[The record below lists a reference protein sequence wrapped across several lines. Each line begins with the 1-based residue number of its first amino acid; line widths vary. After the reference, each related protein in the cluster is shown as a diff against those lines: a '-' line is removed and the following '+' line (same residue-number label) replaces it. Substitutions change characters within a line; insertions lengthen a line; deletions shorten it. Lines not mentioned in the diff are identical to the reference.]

1 MKPYSLTRRLVVT
14 VLLVEL
20 LLAAAA
26 TGLALLYERQQN
38 LHSFDLMLRGRAD
51 SLLGA
56 VQDAEDANDDVMID
70 PKALDLPQGDLYEVR
85 DEGGRVVGSSGNWK
99 NEIEQK
105 LTGRDKGYNFRLNG
119 KRYRGFALH
128 GVRQIDQDDKSPGI
142 ARPVVIFYAAS
153 LKPFWEAMSHA
164 ARFLVISN
172 FLILLFTAGTLLILL
187 RRGMAPLQELAGA
200 ASGISSNSLRFRA
213 PANAFA
219 VQELAGVAQALESAM
234 SRLERAFAQQQ
245 IFVHDAA
252 HELKTAVTIIKSS
265 LQLLTSRKRTAAEYE
280 RGLEMCL
287 SDCARLE
294 DLVQKLLLLARAE
307 QPREEQ
313 AAALRTDLSERVRE
327 VADQMEPLAAVRG
340 VNLDLD
346 LKEGAIAGIASD
358 DCVTLVTNLV
368 VNALQHT
375 PAGGTVVLRVQ
386 SVGGM
391 TSFHVEDNG
400 EGIPPEDLPH
410 IFDRFY
416 RGDPSRAR
424 NTGGAGLGLAICKA
438 LAAAGGGQ
446 LVITSE
452 VGRGTVAEVTFPG
465 ANEGRI
471 VRPLQEVLSGGRQIS

>member
-20 LLAAAA
+20 MLAAAA

-56 VQDAEDANDDVMID
+56 VQDAEDANDNVMLD

-85 DEGGRVVGSSGNWK
+85 DETGRVVGSSANWK
-99 NEIEQK
+99 NEVEQK
-105 LTGRDKGYNFRLNG
+105 LADRGKAHNFRSNG

-128 GVRQIDQDDKSPGI
+128 GVRQIDQDDKSSGI

-153 LKPFWEAMSHA
+153 LQPFWAAMSHA

-200 ASGISSNSLRFRA
+200 AAGISSNSLRFRA
-213 PANAFA
+213 PPNAFA
-219 VQELAGVAQALESAM
+219 VQELAVLALALESAM

-245 IFVHDAA
+245 VFVHDAA

-265 LQLLTSRKRTAAEYE
+265 LQLLTSRKRTVGEYE

-287 SDCARLE
+287 SDCARME
-294 DLVQKLLLLARAE
+294 DLVQKLLLLARVE
-307 QPREEQ
+307 QAREEQ
-313 AAALRTDLSERVRE
+313 AAAAKTDLSECVRE

-340 VNLDLD
+340 VKLVVDIHR
-346 LKEGAIAGIASD
+346 GAMARIASD
-358 DCVTLVTNLV
+358 DCATLATNLV

-375 PAGGTVVLRVQ
+375 PAGGTVTLQVQ
-386 SVGGM
+386 SSGGM
-391 TSFHVEDNG
+391 TGIRVEDNG
-400 EGIPPEDLPH
+400 EGIPAADLPR

-416 RGDPSRAR
+416 RGDPSRSR

-438 LAAAGGGQ
+438 LAEAADGQ
-446 LVITSE
+446 IKITSE
-452 VGRGTVAEVTFPG
+452 VGRGTAAEVMLPG
-465 ANEGRI
+465 WDEGKLA
-471 VRPLQEVLSGGRQIS
+471 RPLQEVLSDR

>member
-56 VQDAEDANDDVMID
+56 VQDAEDANDNVMLD

-85 DEGGRVVGSSGNWK
+85 DQSGRVVGSSANWK
-99 NEIEQK
+99 NDVEQK
-105 LTGRDKGYNFRLNG
+105 LMDREKAHNFRLNG

-142 ARPVVIFYAAS
+142 ARPVVIFYASS
-153 LKPFWEAMSHA
+153 LKPFWAAMSHA
-164 ARFLVISN
+164 AKFLVISN

-200 ASGISSNSLRFRA
+200 AAAISSNSLRFRA
-213 PANAFA
+213 PPNAFA
-219 VQELAGVAQALESAM
+219 VQELAVLAHALESAM
-234 SRLERAFAQQQ
+234 SRLERAFGQQQ

-287 SDCARLE
+287 ADCARME
-294 DLVQKLLLLARAE
+294 DLVQKLLLLARVE
-307 QPREEQ
+307 QPRDEQ
-313 AAALRTDLSERVRE
+313 VATAKTDLSECLRE
-327 VADQMEPLAAVRG
+327 VADQMEPLAVVRG
-340 VNLDLD
+340 VNLVI
-346 LKEGAIAGIASD
+346 EQNQGAVARIASD
-358 DCVTLVTNLV
+358 DCATLATNLV

-375 PAGGTVVLRVQ
+375 AAGGTVLVKALSR
-386 SVGGM
+386 GDTTG
-391 TSFHVEDNG
+391 FRVEDNG
-400 EGIPPEDLPH
+400 EGIRSEDLPH

-424 NTGGAGLGLAICKA
+424 NTGGTGLGLAICKA
-438 LAAAGGGQ
+438 LAEGVGGRIE
-446 LVITSE
+446 ITSE
-452 VGRGTVAEVTFPG
+452 VGRGTVAEVTLPG
-465 ANEGRI
+465 LDKRRI
-471 VRPLQEVLSGGRQIS
+471 IRSVQEVLSNP

>member
-56 VQDAEDANDDVMID
+56 VQDAEDANDNVMLN

-85 DEGGRVVGSSGNWK
+85 DESGRIVGSSPNWNAEVERK
-99 NEIEQK
+99 VGERGK
-105 LTGRDKGYNFRLNG
+105 AHNFSLSG
-119 KRYRGFALH
+119 SRYRGFALH
-128 GVRQIDQDDKSPGI
+128 GVRQIDVGDNSPGI
-142 ARPVVIFYAAS
+142 ARPVVIFYASS
-153 LKPFWEAMSHA
+153 LKPFWAAMNHA
-164 ARFLVISN
+164 AKFLAISN

-187 RRGMAPLQELAGA
+187 RRGMAPLQELARA
-200 ASGISSNSLRFRA
+200 AAGISSNSLRFRA
-213 PANAFA
+213 PPNAFE
-219 VQELAGVAQALESAM
+219 VQELAVLAHALESAM
-234 SRLERAFAQQQ
+234 SRLELAFVQQQ
-245 IFVHDAA
+245 VFVHDAA

-265 LQLLTSRKRTAAEYE
+265 LQLLTSRKRTVAEYE

-294 DLVQKLLLLARAE
+294 DLVQKLLILARA
-307 QPREEQ
+307 QQVREDQ
-313 AAALRTDLSERVRE
+313 VSAAKTDLSECVRE

-340 VNLDLD
+340 VSLVVELHQ
-346 LKEGAIAGIASD
+346 GAVAHIAFD
-358 DCVTLVTNLV
+358 DCATLVTNLM

-375 PAGGTVVLRVQ
+375 PRGGTVLLQVQ
-386 SVGGM
+386 SSGAI
-391 TSFHVEDNG
+391 TSFRVEDNG
-400 EGIPPEDLPH
+400 EGISAEDLPH

-416 RGDPSRAR
+416 RGDPSRSR

-438 LAAAGGGQ
+438 LAEAAGGQ
-446 LVITSE
+446 IKINSE
-452 VGRGTVAEVTFPG
+452 VGRGTVAEVTLPASDEVKRVG
-465 ANEGRI
+465 
-471 VRPLQEVLSGGRQIS
+471 PLQEVLSNR